1 MWGLSSPESIKN
13 KNKMLSGIWRKAKKK
28 NMKKE
33 RKFGLK
39 EFSRPLI
46 SWNGGASKYDIRD
59 WAPQHEKMG
68 KGITYFRRI
77 ELDGDF
83 IEKGRR
89 QGNIL

>member
-1 MWGLSSPESIKN
+1 MF
-13 KNKMLSGIWRKAKKK
+13 SGIWRKAKKK

-39 EFSRPLI
+39 EFPRPLI

-68 KGITYFRRI
+68 KGITLSKDEI
-77 ELDGDF
+77 KELY
-83 IEKGRR
+83 K
-89 QGNIL
+89 ILGKILEE